1 MTRPP
6 SQPPR
11 ARLVAG
17 GLAVC
22 AVLAF
27 GSADALQWNF
37 KVLLDQRPI
46 GHHRFEQ
53 DDAGVLRRVVSRAQF
68 SVEWLRIPVFRYR
81 HEDTETWRDGCL
93 DRLDANTHTNGHLE
107 KVSGQRDADG
117 FTVQG
122 PQGQMR
128 HRGCVMSF
136 AYWDKRILSQPALL
150 NAQTGAYTPIQ
161 VESQGTEPLTVAGH
175 VESAERYLLKAGDLR
190 IQLWYSPDGRWLQL
204 AAPTRDGRQ
213 MLYQLEP

>member
-1 MTRPP
+1 MIGACALML
-6 SQPPR
+6 SAASD
-11 ARLVAG
+11 AR
-17 GLAVC
+17 
-22 AVLAF
+22 
-27 GSADALQWNF
+27 QWNF

-53 DDAGVLRRVVSRAQF
+53 DDTGVLRRVISRAQF
-68 SVEWLRIPVFRYR
+68 SVEWLRIPVYRYK
-81 HEDTETWRDGCL
+81 HVDEETWRDGCL
-93 DRLDANTHTNGHLE
+93 DRIDAQTHTNGHAE
-107 KVSGQRDADG
+107 KVSGRRETDG

-122 PQGQMR
+122 PQGQAR
-128 HRGCVMSF
+128 HPGCVMSF

-161 VESQGTEPLTVAGH
+161 VEAQGSESLTVAGH
-175 VESAERYLLKAGDLR
+175 VEPADRFLLKAGDLR

>member
-6 SQPPR
+6 THTPR
-11 ARLVAG
+11 ARLIG
-17 GLAVC
+17 GGIAAC
-22 AVLAF
+22 ALLVSVPA
-27 GSADALQWNF
+27 AALQWNF
-37 KVLLDQRPI
+37 KVMLDQRLI

-53 DDAGVLRRVVSRAQF
+53 EVVGALRRVVSRAQF

-81 HEDTETWRDGCL
+81 HEDDETWRDGCL

-107 KVSGQRDADG
+107 KVTGRREADG

-122 PQGQMR
+122 AQGQMR

-136 AYWDKRILSQPALL
+136 AYWDKRILTQPALL

-161 VESQGTEPLTVAGH
+161 VESQGNESLTVAGH